1 LEQFKDWKPRNI
13 GPAGMSGRITAIDAV
28 WSNPNVIYLGAAS
41 GGVWKT
47 ENNGSSWSPVFD
59 EQPTQNIGAISI
71 QQNNPNIVWVG
82 TGEGNP
88 RNSINLGSGIYKSMD
103 AGKTW
108 KKMGLEKTI
117 CIHRIVIDP
126 SNPIPFMQQQLEI
139 RLHHIM
145 TEAFLKQLMVE
156 KPGIKFYIPTI
167 LPAVPIW

>member
-28 WSNPNVIYLGAAS
+28 WSNPNVIYLGSAS

-82 TGEGNP
+82 TGEEIHATL
-88 RNSINLGSGIYKSMD
+88 SIWVVVFIKVWMPEKLGRKWD
-103 AGKTW
+103 L
-108 KKMGLEKTI
+108 KK
-117 CIHRIVIDP
+117 RFVFIVLLLTLQIQ
-126 SNPIPFMQQQLEI
+126 IPFMQQQLEI
-139 RLHHIM
+139 RL
-145 TEAFLKQLMVE
+145 
-156 KPGIKFYIPTI
+156 
-167 LPAVPIW
+167 PA